1 MQSKSKHQLK
11 HSYYQQVLL
20 KVIVHHLLSKQPNQL
35 ISELNL
41 TVPSYLYHYHLIITT
56 LDLQSV
62 CLNLINQ
69 LPIILTIQLQFMLKS
84 MISFINLFLPHLY
97 GLLVA
102 SSWQSIM
109 PGSLLKMSSE
119 LYSFNSLA
127 LNGILTPL
135 CSSSSC
141 HFELLVFT
149 FLRLQSRLI
158 LPIHHFHLCLVLE
171 NLFFVIYVSFQRNY
185 LLMKVHGLL
194 FCEAA
199 LDGFLA

>member
-1 MQSKSKHQLK
+1 
-11 HSYYQQVLL
+11 
-20 KVIVHHLLSKQPNQL
+20 
-35 ISELNL
+35 
-41 TVPSYLYHYHLIITT
+41 
-56 LDLQSV
+56 
-62 CLNLINQ
+62 
-69 LPIILTIQLQFMLKS
+69 

-109 PGSLLKMSSE
+109 PESLLKMSSE

-199 LDGFLA
+199 LDGFLAWMATFCQLLLHFLLAIIGFCQNLLIVLDLLLFLLLILLFLNCAFFSSLITLSLLTLERPVLMLFMCLLIS